1 VSYSDESASSLTPF
15 NGDPTGDIF
24 ASQDVVARSPLTS
37 TRVVETQSGFL
48 IVVKDVPEKERLS
61 LSVKRQ
67 IGTPPTSN
75 ILMTMDESKKLSNI
89 LYQGQN
95 TQDDVPSHLR
105 ETSDR
110 IAQAPTYGYAD
121 RPDAAPYAG
130 IPSPYSTQP
139 ELETYASSA
148 TTPTIDEM
156 RTPYRVRR
164 GGNQK
169 VRTALHAEAILD
181 YFSNVK
187 KRQLAIGGV
196 ALLAVVGIAIGA
208 VALLAPSSN
217 KAKRDKEIAQS
228 AALNAPDPVETFA
241 RNFVTNL
248 LDFNPS
254 SYRVS
259 QIKAMAVMEPELMER
274 HWQETKFPLSKRV
287 LANLPEGQQVI
298 IDKISK
304 EATSASSYDIE
315 VKGSV
320 TSPGKDP
327 SPLALKLE
335 ISKTIDGQFIVTD
348 QKDLSSA
355 EAQTKSDAST
365 SSTESTDSTDSTDS
379 NEPSKSTSTRK
390 KASIDLSGAGSLT
403 PVSEPSSSRASTTT
417 TADASSTETS
427 SADPLTQE

>member
-1 VSYSDESASSLTPF
+1 MSYSDESASSLTPF

-24 ASQDVVARSPLTS
+24 ASQDVVARSPITS

-89 LYQGQN
+89 LFQAPDAQE
-95 TQDDVPSHLR
+95 QIQVPNHLR

-121 RPDAAPYAG
+121 RPDATPYAG
-130 IPSPYSTQP
+130 IAGLQSPYSTQP
-139 ELETYASSA
+139 ELDTYASSSNTA
-148 TTPTIDEM
+148 PTIDEM

-164 GGNQK
+164 GGSNQR
-169 VRTALHAEAILD
+169 VRTTYNAEAILD
-181 YFSNVK
+181 YFSNIK

-196 ALLAVVGIAIGA
+196 ALIAVVGIAIGA
-208 VALLAPSSN
+208 VALFTPS
-217 KAKRDKEIAQS
+217 KAKKEKEAAQ
-228 AALNAPDPVETFA
+228 AAALLNAPDPVETFS

-259 QIKAMAVMEPELMER
+259 QVKAMAVMEPELMER
-274 HWQETKFPLSKRV
+274 HWQETKFPLSKRT
-287 LANLPEGQQVI
+287 LSNLPEGQQVVI
-298 IDKISK
+298 EKVSK
-304 EATSASSYDIE
+304 EATSSSSYDVE
-315 VKGSV
+315 VRGSV

-335 ISKTIDGQFIVTD
+335 ISKTMDGQYLVTN
-348 QKDLSSA
+348 QKDLSSS
-355 EAQTKSDAST
+355 EAQTKSDV
-365 SSTESTDSTDSTDS
+365 SSSEV
-379 NEPSKSTSTRK
+379 TST
-390 KASIDLSGAGSLT
+390 A
-403 PVSEPSSSRASTTT
+403 
-417 TADASSTETS
+417 
-427 SADPLTQE
+427 PLTEEQ

>member
-1 VSYSDESASSLTPF
+1 MSYSDESASSLTPF

-75 ILMTMDESKKLSNI
+75 ILMTMDESKKLSHI
-89 LYQGQN
+89 LFQAPDQE
-95 TQDDVPSHLR
+95 QMQVPNHLR

-121 RPDAAPYAG
+121 RPNAVPYTG
-130 IPSPYSTQP
+130 MQSPYSTQP
-139 ELETYASSA
+139 ELDTYASTSNNP
-148 TTPTIDEM
+148 PTIDEM

-164 GGNQK
+164 GGSNQK
-169 VRTALHAEAILD
+169 TRTTYNAEAILD

-196 ALLAVVGIAIGA
+196 ALVAVVGILIGA
-208 VALLAPSSN
+208 VALIAPSSN
-217 KAKRDKEIAQS
+217 KAKRDKEIAQTTGV
-228 AALNAPDPVETFA
+228 NAVDPVDSFA
-241 RNFVTNL
+241 RSFVTNL

-254 SYRVS
+254 TYRVS

-274 HWQETKFPLSKRV
+274 HWQETKFPLSKRT
-287 LANLPEGQQVI
+287 LSNLPEGQQVV
-298 IDKISK
+298 IDKVSK
-304 EATSASSYDIE
+304 EATSSSSYDVEIT
-315 VKGSV
+315 GSV
-320 TSPGKDP
+320 TSPGKDS
-327 SPLALKLE
+327 SPLALKIE
-335 ISKTIDGQFIVTD
+335 ISKTLDGQFLVTG
-348 QKDLSSA
+348 QKDLSST
-355 EAQTKSDAST
+355 EVPTKSDAASSST
-365 SSTESTDSTDSTDS
+365 STDQNQTEST
-379 NEPSKSTSTRK
+379 KK
-390 KASIDLSGAGSLT
+390 KASIDLSNAANLT
-403 PVSEPSSSRASTTT
+403 PESESSSRATT
-417 TADASSTETS
+417 TADASSTEVT

>member
-1 VSYSDESASSLTPF
+1 MSYSDESASSLTPF

-89 LYQGQN
+89 LYQTPDAQE
-95 TQDDVPSHLR
+95 TVPKHLV

-121 RPDAAPYAG
+121 RPDAAAYGNIAN
-130 IPSPYSTQP
+130 SYSTQP
-139 ELETYASSA
+139 ELETYASPANPPS
-148 TTPTIDEM
+148 IDEM

-169 VRTALHAEAILD
+169 VRTTLHAEAILD

-196 ALLAVVGIAIGA
+196 ALIAVVGIAIGA
-208 VALLAPSSN
+208 VALFTPS
-217 KAKRDKEIAQS
+217 KKKDKET
-228 AALNAPDPVETFA
+228 AAAAVNAPDPVDTFA
-241 RNFVTNL
+241 RTFVTNL

-287 LANLPEGQQVI
+287 LSNLPEGQQVI
-298 IDKISK
+298 IEKISK

-315 VKGSV
+315 IKGSV

-335 ISKTIDGQFIVTD
+335 VARTMDGQFIVTN
-348 QKDLSSA
+348 QKDLSTQDS
-355 EAQTKSDAST
+355 QTKSDAST
-365 SSTESTDSTDSTDS
+365 SSDSTISNDSTDSTISVDS
-379 NEPSKSTSTRK
+379 TDSAKTKSTRK
-390 KASIDLSGAGSLT
+390 KTSIDLTRAGALT
-403 PVSEPSSSRASTTT
+403 PESESSSRTTT
-417 TADASSTETS
+417 TADASSTETT
-427 SADPLTQE
+427 SADPLAQE

>member
-1 VSYSDESASSLTPF
+1 MSYSDESASSLTPF

-75 ILMTMDESKKLSNI
+75 ILMTMDESKKLSHI
-89 LYQGQN
+89 LFQAPDALEQMH
-95 TQDDVPSHLR
+95 VPNHLR
-105 ETSDR
+105 DTSDR

-121 RPDAAPYAG
+121 RPDATPYAG
-130 IPSPYSTQP
+130 LPSPYSTQP
-139 ELETYASSA
+139 ELDTYASTSNNQ
-148 TTPTIDEM
+148 PTIDEM

-164 GGNQK
+164 GGSNQK
-169 VRTALHAEAILD
+169 VRTTYNAEAILD

-196 ALLAVVGIAIGA
+196 ALVAVVGIVIGA
-208 VALLAPSSN
+208 VALIAPSSN
-217 KAKRDKEIAQS
+217 KAKRDKEVAQTTG
-228 AALNAPDPVETFA
+228 ANAIDPVESFA
-241 RNFVTNL
+241 RSFVTNL

-274 HWQETKFPLSKRV
+274 HWQETKFPLSKRT
-287 LANLPEGQQVI
+287 LSNLPEGQQVV
-298 IDKISK
+298 IDKVSK
-304 EATSASSYDIE
+304 EATSASSYDVEI
-315 VKGSV
+315 KGSV

-335 ISKTIDGQFIVTD
+335 ISKTIDGQYLVTG
-348 QKDLSSA
+348 QKDLSST
-355 EAQTKSDAST
+355 EVQTKSDAS
-365 SSTESTDSTDSTDS
+365 SS
-379 NEPSKSTSTRK
+379 STSTDPDQGESTKK
-390 KASIDLSGAGSLT
+390 KASIDLSNASNLT
-403 PVSEPSSSRASTTT
+403 PESESSSRATT
-417 TADASSTETS
+417 TADASSTEAT

>member
-1 VSYSDESASSLTPF
+1 MSYSDESASSLTPF

-75 ILMTMDESKKLSNI
+75 ILMTMDESKKLSHI
-89 LYQGQN
+89 LFQAPDAQE
-95 TQDDVPSHLR
+95 QMQVPNHLR

-121 RPDAAPYAG
+121 RPDAVPYTG
-130 IPSPYSTQP
+130 MQSPYSTQP
-139 ELETYASSA
+139 ELDTYASTSNNP
-148 TTPTIDEM
+148 PTIDEM

-164 GGNQK
+164 GGSNQK
-169 VRTALHAEAILD
+169 TRTTYNAEAILD

-196 ALLAVVGIAIGA
+196 ALVAVVGIVIGA
-208 VALLAPSSN
+208 VALIAPSSN
-217 KAKRDKEIAQS
+217 KAKRDKEIAQTTGV
-228 AALNAPDPVETFA
+228 NAVDPVDSFA
-241 RNFVTNL
+241 RSFVTNL

-254 SYRVS
+254 TYRVS

-274 HWQETKFPLSKRV
+274 HWQETKFPLSKRT
-287 LANLPEGQQVI
+287 LSNLPEGQQVV
-298 IDKISK
+298 IDKVSK
-304 EATSASSYDIE
+304 EATSSSSYDVEIR
-315 VKGSV
+315 GSV
-320 TSPGKDP
+320 TSPGKDS

-335 ISKTIDGQFIVTD
+335 ISKTLDGQFLVTG
-348 QKDLSSA
+348 QKDLSST
-355 EAQTKSDAST
+355 EVQTKSDAASSST
-365 SSTESTDSTDSTDS
+365 STDQEQTEST
-379 NEPSKSTSTRK
+379 KK
-390 KASIDLSGAGSLT
+390 KASIDLSNAANLT
-403 PVSEPSSSRASTTT
+403 PESESSSRATT
-417 TADASSTETS
+417 TADASSTEVT

>member
-1 VSYSDESASSLTPF
+1 MSYSDESASSLTPF

-24 ASQDVVARSPLTS
+24 ASQDVVARSPITS

-89 LYQGQN
+89 LFQAPDAQE
-95 TQDDVPSHLR
+95 QIQVPNHLR

-121 RPDAAPYAG
+121 RPDATPYAG
-130 IPSPYSTQP
+130 IAGLQSPYSTQP
-139 ELETYASSA
+139 ELDTYASSSNTA
-148 TTPTIDEM
+148 PTIDEM

-164 GGNQK
+164 GGSNQR
-169 VRTALHAEAILD
+169 VRTTYNAEAILD
-181 YFSNVK
+181 YFSNIK

-196 ALLAVVGIAIGA
+196 ALVAVVGIAIGA
-208 VALLAPSSN
+208 VALFTPS
-217 KAKRDKEIAQS
+217 KAKKEKEAAQ
-228 AALNAPDPVETFA
+228 AAALLNAPDPVETFS

-259 QIKAMAVMEPELMER
+259 QVKAMAVMEPELMER
-274 HWQETKFPLSKRV
+274 HWQETKFPLSKRT
-287 LANLPEGQQVI
+287 LSNLPEGQQVVI
-298 IDKISK
+298 EKVSK
-304 EATSASSYDIE
+304 EATSSSSYDVE
-315 VKGSV
+315 VRGSV

-335 ISKTIDGQFIVTD
+335 ISKTMDGQYLVTN
-348 QKDLSSA
+348 QKDLSSS
-355 EAQTKSDAST
+355 EAQTKSDV
-365 SSTESTDSTDSTDS
+365 SSSEV
-379 NEPSKSTSTRK
+379 TST
-390 KASIDLSGAGSLT
+390 A
-403 PVSEPSSSRASTTT
+403 
-417 TADASSTETS
+417 
-427 SADPLTQE
+427 PLTEEQ

>member
-1 VSYSDESASSLTPF
+1 MSYSDESASSLTPF

-89 LYQGQN
+89 LFQAPD
-95 TQDDVPSHLR
+95 TQEQLQVPNHLR

-130 IPSPYSTQP
+130 IAGLQSPYSTQP
-139 ELETYASSA
+139 ELDTYASSSNTA
-148 TTPTIDEM
+148 PTIDEM

-164 GGNQK
+164 GGSNQR
-169 VRTALHAEAILD
+169 VRTTYNAEAILD
-181 YFSNVK
+181 YFSNIK
-187 KRQLAIGGV
+187 KRQLAIAGV
-196 ALLAVVGIAIGA
+196 ALVAVVGIAIGA
-208 VALLAPSSN
+208 VALFTPS
-217 KAKRDKEIAQS
+217 KAKKEKEAAQ
-228 AALNAPDPVETFA
+228 AAALLNAPDPIETFS
-241 RNFVTNL
+241 RNFVINL

-254 SYRVS
+254 TYRVS
-259 QIKAMAVMEPELMER
+259 QVKAMAVMEPELMER
-274 HWQETKFPLSKRV
+274 HWQETKFPLSRRT
-287 LANLPEGQQVI
+287 LSNLPEGQQVVI
-298 IDKISK
+298 EKISK
-304 EATSASSYDIE
+304 EATSASSYDVEIR
-315 VKGSV
+315 GSV

-335 ISKTIDGQFIVTD
+335 ISKTMDGQYLVTN
-348 QKDLSSA
+348 QKDLSSS
-355 EAQTKSDAST
+355 EAQTKSDASSSEVT
-365 SSTESTDSTDSTDS
+365 S
-379 NEPSKSTSTRK
+379 
-390 KASIDLSGAGSLT
+390 AA
-403 PVSEPSSSRASTTT
+403 
-417 TADASSTETS
+417 
-427 SADPLTQE
+427 PLTQE

>member
-1 VSYSDESASSLTPF
+1 MSYSDESASSLTPF

-89 LYQGQN
+89 LFQAPD
-95 TQDDVPSHLR
+95 TQDQVPSHLR

-121 RPDAAPYAG
+121 RPDANPYAAMQN
-130 IPSPYSTQP
+130 PYSTQP
-139 ELETYASSA
+139 ELDTYSSPA
-148 TTPTIDEM
+148 NLPSSTLDEM

-169 VRTALHAEAILD
+169 ARTASHAEAILD

-196 ALLAVVGIAIGA
+196 ALVAVVGIAIGA

-217 KAKRDKEIAQS
+217 KAKRDKEIAQT

-241 RNFVTNL
+241 RTFVTNL

-254 SYRVS
+254 SYKVS
-259 QIKAMAVMEPELMER
+259 QVKAMAVMEPELMER

-287 LANLPEGQQVI
+287 LSNLPEGQQVI
-298 IDKISK
+298 IDKVSK

-315 VKGSV
+315 IRGSV

-335 ISKTIDGQFIVTD
+335 IAKTIDGQYIITG
-348 QKDLSSA
+348 QKDLSSS
-355 EAQTKSDAST
+355 ETHIKSDASST
-365 SSTESTDSTDSTDS
+365 SDSDAKVSEVSTDSTDTVKT
-379 NEPSKSTSTRK
+379 KSSRK
-390 KASIDLSGAGSLT
+390 KASIDLTGAAGLT
-403 PVSEPSSSRASTTT
+403 PESESSRTAT
-417 TADASSTETS
+417 TADASSTETT
-427 SADPLTQE
+427 SADPLAQE

>member
-89 LYQGQN
+89 LFQTPDAPDQMPGQM
-95 TQDDVPSHLR
+95 VPNHLR

-121 RPDAAPYAG
+121 RPEAYSSQPDLDTYTSPANT
-130 IPSPYSTQP
+130 PS
-139 ELETYASSA
+139 
-148 TTPTIDEM
+148 IDEM

-164 GGNQK
+164 GGNPQK
-169 VRTALHAEAILD
+169 VRTAYNAEAILE
-181 YFSNVK
+181 YFANVK

-196 ALLAVVGIAIGA
+196 ALIAVVGIAIGA
-208 VALLAPSSN
+208 VALLTPS
-217 KAKRDKEIAQS
+217 KKRGQESAQT

-241 RNFVTNL
+241 RTFVTNL

-254 SYRVS
+254 SYKVS
-259 QIKAMAVMEPELMER
+259 QVKAMAVMEPELMER
-274 HWQETKFPLSKRV
+274 HWQETKFPLSKRI
-287 LANLPEGQQVI
+287 LSNLPEGQQVLI
-298 IDKISK
+298 EKVTK
-304 EATSASSYDIE
+304 EATSANSYDIE
-315 VKGSV
+315 IKGTV

-335 ISKTIDGQFIVTD
+335 ISKTMDGQFIVTN
-348 QKDLSSA
+348 QKDLSSS
-355 EAQTKSDAST
+355 ETQVKSDAS
-365 SSTESTDSTDSTDS
+365 SSSIDSTDSTTPTVSTNS
-379 NEPSKSTSTRK
+379 NESAETPKTSTRK
-390 KASIDLSGAGSLT
+390 KTSIDLSKAGALT
-403 PVSEPSSSRASTTT
+403 PESESSPRAPIT
-417 TADASSTETS
+417 TADASSTEAT

>member
-1 VSYSDESASSLTPF
+1 MSYSDESASSLTPF

-89 LYQGQN
+89 LFQAPDAQEPM
-95 TQDDVPSHLR
+95 QVPNHLR
-105 ETSDR
+105 ETSDK

-121 RPDAAPYAG
+121 RPDASPYAG
-130 IPSPYSTQP
+130 IAGLQSPYSTQP
-139 ELETYASSA
+139 ELDTYASSSNTA
-148 TTPTIDEM
+148 ATIDEM

-164 GGNQK
+164 GGSNQR
-169 VRTALHAEAILD
+169 VRTTYNAEAILD
-181 YFSNVK
+181 YFSNIK

-196 ALLAVVGIAIGA
+196 ALVAVVGIAIGA
-208 VALLAPSSN
+208 VALFTPS
-217 KAKRDKEIAQS
+217 KAKKEKEAAQ
-228 AALNAPDPVETFA
+228 AAALLNAPDPVETFS

-254 SYRVS
+254 TYRVS

-274 HWQETKFPLSKRV
+274 HWQETKFPLSKRT
-287 LANLPEGQQVI
+287 LSNLPEGQQVVI
-298 IDKISK
+298 EKVSK
-304 EATSASSYDIE
+304 EATSSSSYDVEIR
-315 VKGSV
+315 GSV

-335 ISKTIDGQFIVTD
+335 ISKTMDGQYLVTN
-348 QKDLSSA
+348 QKDLSSS
-355 EAQTKSDAST
+355 EAQTKSDT
-365 SSTESTDSTDSTDS
+365 SS
-379 NEPSKSTSTRK
+379 
-390 KASIDLSGAGSLT
+390 
-403 PVSEPSSSRASTTT
+403 SEV
-417 TADASSTETS
+417 TS
-427 SADPLTQE
+427 SEVTSAAPLTEE

>member
-1 VSYSDESASSLTPF
+1 MSYSDESASSLTPF

-67 IGTPPTSN
+67 IGTPPTSS

-89 LYQGQN
+89 LFQAPDAQE
-95 TQDDVPSHLR
+95 TVPKHLV

-121 RPDAAPYAG
+121 RPDAAAYG
-130 IPSPYSTQP
+130 GLTNPYSTQP
-139 ELETYASSA
+139 ELDTYASPA
-148 TTPTIDEM
+148 NTPSIDEM

-169 VRTALHAEAILD
+169 VRTTLHAESILE
-181 YFSNVK
+181 YFSNIK

-196 ALLAVVGIAIGA
+196 VLIAVVGIAIGA
-208 VALLAPSSN
+208 VALFTPS
-217 KAKRDKEIAQS
+217 KKKDKES
-228 AALNAPDPVETFA
+228 AAAAINAPDPVDTFA
-241 RNFVTNL
+241 RTFVTNL

-254 SYRVS
+254 SYKVS
-259 QIKAMAVMEPELMER
+259 QVKAMAVMEPELMER

-287 LANLPEGQQVI
+287 LSNLPEGQQVI

-315 VKGSV
+315 IKGSV

-335 ISKTIDGQFIVTD
+335 VSKTMDGQFIVTN
-348 QKDLSSA
+348 QKDLSS
-355 EAQTKSDAST
+355 QDSQVKSDAST
-365 SSTESTDSTDSTDS
+365 PTDSTVSQGSTDTVKS
-379 NEPSKSTSTRK
+379 NSTRK
-390 KASIDLSGAGSLT
+390 KTSIDLSKASALM
-403 PVSEPSSSRASTTT
+403 PESESSSKTAT
-417 TADASSTETS
+417 TADASSTEVT
-427 SADPLTQE
+427 SADPLAQE

>member
-1 VSYSDESASSLTPF
+1 MSYSDESASSLTPF

-89 LYQGQN
+89 LFQTPDTADQ
-95 TQDDVPSHLR
+95 VPNHLR

-121 RPDAAPYAG
+121 RPDAAPYTAMQN
-130 IPSPYSTQP
+130 PFSTQP
-139 ELETYASSA
+139 ELDTYASPA
-148 TTPTIDEM
+148 NPPTIDEM

-164 GGNQK
+164 GGSNQK
-169 VRTALHAEAILD
+169 VRTAFHAEAILD
-181 YFSNVK
+181 YFTNVK

-208 VALLAPSSN
+208 VALFTPS
-217 KAKRDKEIAQS
+217 KKKDKETAQG
-228 AALNAPDPVETFA
+228 AAINAPDPVETFA
-241 RNFVTNL
+241 RSFVTNL

-259 QIKAMAVMEPELMER
+259 QIKAMAVMEPALMER

-287 LANLPEGQQVI
+287 LSNLPEGQQVI
-298 IDKISK
+298 IDKVSK

-315 VKGSV
+315 IKGSV

-335 ISKTIDGQFIVTD
+335 VSKTMDGQFIVTN
-348 QKDLSSA
+348 QKDLSST
-355 EAQTKSDAST
+355 ETQVKSDAST
-365 SSTESTDSTDSTDS
+365 STDTDSTVSTESRDSIQ
-379 NEPSKSTSTRK
+379 PKSTRK
-390 KASIDLSGAGSLT
+390 KASIDLSGASALT
-403 PVSEPSSSRASTTT
+403 PESESSRTTT
-417 TADASSTETS
+417 TADASSTEVT
-427 SADPLTQE
+427 SADPLAQE